1 MLDSFQLKRVG
12 VVDAVSELASLADSV
27 GARSVAARVRD
38 SIVQKLRDDRFNL
51 VVVGEFNHG
60 KTTLVNALLGASVL
74 PVGVTPTTAVI
85 HEISWGDTPCARTEY
100 ESGEV
105 KEVPFDQVRFFA
117 LGNPAPEPD
126 PGPVRALLVRYP
138 APLLRD
144 HVNLVDTPGVNDLSL
159 QRADITY
166 KYIPQSDAVLFLLDA
181 GQMLTASERVFL
193 QEKLLGQSRDKIV
206 FVVTKKDI
214 LSPSELDDVMAYAR
228 DNLAKLVPSPRLF
241 AVSAEQAIDNHP
253 DSGLTDLMDHLELY
267 LSEERGRILL
277 DNALGE
283 AVAACRILD
292 KGIGARRRALQMSVE
307 ELSRRIENVERE
319 LAGQQKTI
327 EQRRSAIREEV
338 AAIKAWSRRDL
349 EHLVTDVAEQ
359 IPGIVERSS
368 VDELKSHLGP
378 FLERS
383 FRDWAQA
390 ETREI
395 ADALESL
402 AEKTIALVRDDARDS
417 GRKLADALGA
427 DLKAPPI
434 AVDSFAYDI
443 GVAAP
448 AIIGIG
454 VLFSNVLLGA
464 ALIAA
469 SPLLAWFVR
478 GRIDAET
485 RTRARELAPA
495 AIRQAAET
503 VAPKLDEMID
513 QFAQKLDA
521 WVVAAGQ
528 EVFREILEV
537 LESTRE
543 EREKG
548 QHALDEAS
556 VACDRQAD
564 ALASLLQRYERMRS
578 DLWMPPAESPSA

>member
-1 MLDSFQLKRVG
+1 MLDTFKQKRDN
-12 VVDAVSELASLADSV
+12 VVLAVSDLGSLADSV

-38 SIVQKLRDDRFNL
+38 GLIAKLEADRFNL

-60 KTTLVNALLGASVL
+60 KTTLVNALLGANVL

-85 HEISWGDTPCARTEY
+85 HEISWADIPSAKTEY
-100 ESGEV
+100 ESGELRDIPFE
-105 KEVPFDQVRFFA
+105 EVRLFA
-117 LGNPAPEPD
+117 LGNPTPSPD
-126 PGPVRALLVRYP
+126 PGPVRALHVRYP

-144 HVNLVDTPGVNDLSL
+144 HINLVDTPGVNDLSL

-181 GQMLTASERVFL
+181 GQLLTASERIFL

-214 LSPSELDDVMAYAR
+214 LSPSELDDVMKYAR
-228 DNLAKLVPSPRLF
+228 DNLLPLVPAAPVF
-241 AVSAEQAIDNHP
+241 AVSAEQAMESRP
-253 DSGLTDLMDHLELY
+253 DSGLPELMNHLNQY

-283 AVAACRILD
+283 AINVCKLLD
-292 KGIGARRRALQMSVE
+292 KGIVARRRGLQMSLE
-307 ELSRRIENVERE
+307 EISRRIDTVERE

-338 AAIKAWSRRDL
+338 AGIKAWARRDL
-349 EHLVTDVAEQ
+349 EHLVADVSAQ
-359 IPGIVERSS
+359 IPGIVEKST
-368 VDELKSHLGP
+368 VDDLKGHLGP
-378 FLERS
+378 FLERA

-395 ADALESL
+395 AEALEAL
-402 AEKTIALVRDDARDS
+402 AEKTITLVRDDARS
-417 GRKLADALGA
+417 SAHKLAEALGT
-427 DLKAPPI
+427 DMKAPTI
-434 AVDSFAYDI
+434 AIDTFAYDI

-448 AIIGIG
+448 AIVGIA

-469 SPLLAWFVR
+469 SPLLAMYMR

-485 RTRARELAPA
+485 RARALELAPK
-495 AIRQAAET
+495 AIAEAAEK
-503 VAPKLDEMID
+503 VGPKLDEMIE
-513 QFAQKLDA
+513 QFSQKLDS
-521 WVVAAGQ
+521 WVVATGE

-537 LESTRE
+537 LESARS
-543 EREKG
+543 ERQKG
-548 QHALDEAS
+548 QGALEEATAS
-556 VACDRQAD
+556 CERHGESLT
-564 ALASLLQRYERMRS
+564 ALLANYETMRS
-578 DLWMPPAESPSA
+578 ELWAPPSP